1 MARTCIFFYRIY
13 RYDPESLNGMTQ
25 VKEQGKNFTE
35 AESQLKALV
44 QILKENFL
52 FANSQWIIFSSAN
65 VKQAMHTW
73 GLKLRSREVKGNSP
87 ILKTAYTIDLFCFS
101 WKTLGRPFVVNLKK
115 HLYRLFFLIRYNRI
129 FYKWPWSLILCNI
142 KDEKDY
148 WFRIKEVQHN
158 ILASVKLLHDFT
170 SEGH

>member
-1 MARTCIFFYRIY
+1 MARTCIFFYLIY

-65 VKQAMHTW
+65 VKQAMHT
-73 GLKLRSREVKGNSP
+73 
-87 ILKTAYTIDLFCFS
+87 
-101 WKTLGRPFVVNLKK
+101 
-115 HLYRLFFLIRYNRI
+115 
-129 FYKWPWSLILCNI
+129 
-142 KDEKDY
+142 
-148 WFRIKEVQHN
+148 
-158 ILASVKLLHDFT
+158 
-170 SEGH
+170 